1 MNPKVLDA
9 TYTEAA
15 KVNAETR
22 KGLEEIREASDRI
35 ERHQEWVA
43 DADFWRFVK
52 PFRSSKPGQGLANT

>member
-1 MNPKVLDA
+1 MNQKVLDA
-9 TYTEAA
+9 TYIEAA

-35 ERHQEWVA
+35 ERHQAWVA

-52 PFRSSKPGQGLANT
+52 PFRSSKP